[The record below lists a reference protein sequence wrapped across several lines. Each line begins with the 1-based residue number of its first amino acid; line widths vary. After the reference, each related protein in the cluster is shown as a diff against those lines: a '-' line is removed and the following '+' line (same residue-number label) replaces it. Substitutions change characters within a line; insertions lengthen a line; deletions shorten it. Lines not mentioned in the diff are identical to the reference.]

1 MEGFDIRTLAMNNLM
16 LGVLLSIGSVVFA
29 KVHSSFRGFY
39 QLGMGYFLFAL
50 GYILFASRQYINDF
64 FSVVLAN
71 LLVASSFAL
80 VIIGILNFL
89 NYPHKRF
96 IKISSF
102 LLVIIAILFFYFT
115 YIQTNINARII
126 IISSFISGQA
136 FFVAYKTYCHVNPA
150 IGIFIRFLASSC
162 LFCAVAFLCRIVMTV
177 NSEPL
182 VNFMDAGYVDAISMI
197 ALQIFIVSTCLSL
210 SWSASQQLAQK
221 LKIQA
226 TIDSLTNLYNRRAFE
241 EFAEKE
247 VSRAERDQTHISV
260 VLMDIDLFKQ
270 VNDTHGHQIG
280 DKVLQEFSV
289 RLKDSL
295 RQYDILARYGGEEF
309 MLLLPD
315 TDTETALVIA
325 EKLRVTICQPVF
337 SVEHSLKLEVS
348 ASFGV
353 ASISGKT
360 IDWQALVTEADSA
373 LYRAKGNGRNQVY
386 CL

>member
-1 MEGFDIRTLAMNNLM
+1 MEGFDIRTLAMTNFM
-16 LGVLLSIGSVVFA
+16 LGGLLSIGTVVFA

-50 GYILFASRQYINDF
+50 GYVLFASRHHIHDF
-64 FSVVLAN
+64 FSIVLAN
-71 LLVASSFAL
+71 VLVASSFVV

-89 NYPHKRF
+89 HYPKIIF
-96 IKISSF
+96 IKASSV
-102 LLVIIAILFFYFT
+102 LLVIITILFFYFT
-115 YIQTNINARII
+115 FIQTNVNARII
-126 IISSFISGQA
+126 IISSFVSGQA
-136 FFVAYKTYCHVNPA
+136 FFAAYKSYCHENPVTR
-150 IGIFIRFLASSC
+150 IFIRFLASSC
-162 LFCAVAFLCRIVMTV
+162 LFCALAFLCRIVITF
-177 NSEPL
+177 NAAPL
-182 VNFMDAGYVDAISMI
+182 VNFMDAGYVDATSMI

-221 LKIQA
+221 LKVQA

-241 EFAEKE
+241 EFAKKE
-247 VSRAERDQTHISV
+247 VSRAERGQTHISV

-280 DKVLQEFSV
+280 DQVLQEFSV
-289 RLKDSL
+289 RLTDSL

-337 SVEHSLKLEVS
+337 SVDQCLELEVS

-353 ASISGKT
+353 ASSQGKT
-360 IDWQALVTEADSA
+360 INWKALVTEADNA
-373 LYRAKGNGRNQVY
+373 LYLAKENGRNQVH